1 MAIALGEAEHEP
13 AKGVG
18 VMAPRHHA
26 VREEGIDRLALLRA
40 AFIVASAAILL
51 MSLPLMV
58 ALYIVALFTGMWQP
72 LYISAVVLALASA
85 IAAAGLSAGG
95 D

>member
-1 MAIALGEAEHEP
+1 
-13 AKGVG
+13 
-18 VMAPRHHA
+18 
-26 VREEGIDRLALLRA
+26 
-40 AFIVASAAILL
+40 
-51 MSLPLMV
+51 MV
-58 ALYIVALFTGMWQP
+58 ALYLAALFTGMWQP